1 MPGICTFNVEQSWHA
16 IDWQRA
22 EQNVRGIQTRITKAT
37 QGGKWRRVKSL
48 QRMLSRSFCGKA
60 MAVRRVTENQG
71 ARTAGVDRELWS
83 TPEAKLDAINQL
95 ERRGYTPRPLRRVY
109 STKSNGNQR
118 TLGIPSMTDR
128 AMQSMDLL

>member
-1 MPGICTFNVEQSWHA
+1 M
-16 IDWQRA
+16 
-22 EQNVRGIQTRITKAT
+22 TKAT

-95 ERRGYTPRPLRRVY
+95 ERRGYKPRPLRRVY
-109 STKSNGNQR
+109 IPKSNGKKPPGGPDDDGSGHASAVSV
-118 TLGIPSMTDR
+118 GIGASGGS
-128 AMQSMDLL
+128 AG